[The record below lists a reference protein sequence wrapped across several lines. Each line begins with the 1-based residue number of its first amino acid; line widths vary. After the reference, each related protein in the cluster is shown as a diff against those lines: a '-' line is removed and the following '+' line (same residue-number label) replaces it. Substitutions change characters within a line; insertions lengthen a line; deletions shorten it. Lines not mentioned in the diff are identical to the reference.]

1 MRGVANVHPMTAEMA
16 LQLGRA
22 LAYLVRSGPHRH
34 RIVVGKDTRLSG
46 YMLEQAIA
54 SGICSMG
61 VDVMLSG
68 PLPTPGIAFLTESM
82 RADAGVVISASHNP
96 YQDNGIKFFSR
107 DGFKLPDELE
117 LQIERLVLDG
127 DEGDAGAQDFRALRP
142 TATRIGKAKRI
153 DDAIGR
159 YVVFLKSLF
168 PKDLTLDGLTVVVDC
183 AHGAAYHV
191 APAVFE
197 ELGAKVIP
205 IGVKPDGTNI
215 NDGCGAIHPE
225 GMARAIQKHG
235 ADLGLALDGDAD
247 RVILADEQG
256 RVVDGDAI
264 MALVGRDLI
273 RQGTLAKRTVVAT
286 VMSNL
291 GLERALA
298 PVKGRVVRTAV
309 GDRYVVEEMRRSG
322 YNFGGEQSGHLIFLD
337 HVTTGD
343 GVAAALNVLAVMQ
356 REGRPLS
363 ELARCFEPVPQALVN
378 VAVREKRPLAELPAV
393 ARAIAR
399 GREGARG
406 GGARPRPVLRDREQG
421 PRARR
426 GAGREADPRARRGD
440 RGRAAQGARVA
451 PARSRG
457 RATRPGARFW
467 VRFPACPLASAST
480 STTSRR
486 SASPAARST
495 PTRWPPRCSRS
506 SAAPTRSPSTCAR
519 TAGTSRSGTSR
530 SCAAPSRPGSTSR
543 WPRRRRW

>member
-1 MRGVANVHPMTAEMA
+1 MKSREKRRTRRGPHPDGATRAPPAAAEARAAPGEPAAPGARRLFGTDGVRGVANVYPMTAEMA

-107 DGFKLPDELE
+107 DGFKLPDRMELE
-117 LQIERLVLDG
+117 IERLVLDAA
-127 DEGDAGAQDFRALRP
+127 EGGAGAEDFRALRP

-159 YVVFLKSLF
+159 YVVFLKSIF
-168 PKDLTLDGLTVVVDC
+168 PKELTLDGLTVVVDC

-191 APAVFE
+191 APAVLE
-197 ELGAKVIP
+197 ELGARVIAL
-205 IGVKPDGTNI
+205 GVRPDGKNI
-215 NDGCGAIHPE
+215 NDRCGAVHPE
-225 GMARAIQKHG
+225 GMAKAILRHG
-235 ADLGLALDGDAD
+235 AALGLALDGDAD
-247 RVILADEQG
+247 RVILADEKG
-256 RVVDGDAI
+256 RVVDGDAV

-273 RQGTLAKRTVVAT
+273 RRGTLAKRTVVAT

-291 GLERALA
+291 GLERSLA
-298 PVKGRVVRTAV
+298 PAGGRVVRTQV
-309 GDRYVVEEMRRSG
+309 GDRYVVEEMRRGG

-363 ELARCFEPVPQALVN
+363 ELARCFEPLPQFLVN
-378 VAVREKRPLAELPAV
+378 VAVREKRPLAQLPEV
-393 ARAIAR
+393 GRAIAAV
-399 GREGARG
+399 EKA
-406 GGARPRPVLRDREQG
+406 L
-421 PRARR
+421 
-426 GAGREADPRARRGD
+426 GAG
-440 RGRAAQGARVA
+440 GRVL
-451 PARSRG
+451 
-457 RATRPGARFW
+457 
-467 VRFPACPLASAST
+467 VRF
-480 STTSRR
+480 
-486 SASPAARST
+486 
-495 PTRWPPRCSRS
+495 
-506 SAAPTRSPSTCAR
+506 
-519 TAGTSRSGTSR
+519 SGTEDKVR
-530 SCAAPSRPGSTSR
+530 VLVEGPDAQRIRKQAETIAAELRKALG
-543 WPRRRRW
+543 